1 MIPITRKDIMT
12 TKLLTNKAKLWAYSN
27 IEYLNTPMRI
37 LGTSTKVEKG
47 NADGVP
53 DKRDTYIVYMQP
65 ADKVAL
71 DTICAMAVAG
81 GCKAPCLKSSGQL
94 GIAEGNA
101 DRAATKRTIWYLL
114 RPLSFK
120 VLLLKDIDK
129 AERKAVKT
137 GIPALFRLNGT
148 SDLDFSDV
156 ISRRPQS
163 QFYDYTKILSRVRKN
178 TLDNYDLTFSASM
191 YSVQSKA
198 ALKKAVQSRY
208 KIAVAYNTKGLQSD
222 NIQVPSDAVS
232 FDNTD
237 LRPLDA
243 PSTIGVLKRKGSNK
257 DQRASE
263 GYQSFFVTADNVA
276 EFNDIIA
283 IG

>member
-1 MIPITRKDIMT
+1 MLNITQKDIMT

-47 NADGVP
+47 S

-101 DRAATKRTIWYLL
+101 DRAATKRTIWYLM
-114 RPLSFK
+114 RYDYF
-120 VLLLKDIDK
+120 VLQLKADIDK

-148 SDLDFSDV
+148 SDLDFSD
-156 ISRRPQS
+156 IIAERPQS

-178 TLDNYDLTFSASM
+178 TLDNYNLTFSASM

-232 FDNTD
+232 FDTTD

-243 PSTIGVLKRKGSNK
+243 SGTIGILKRKGSNK
-257 DQRASE
+257 AQRASE
-263 GYQSFFVTADNVA
+263 GYQSFFVTAQNVV
-276 EFNDIIA
+276 EFNNIIA
-283 IG
+283 RG

>member
-1 MIPITRKDIMT
+1 MKTITRAEIMS
-12 TKLLTNKAKLWAYSN
+12 TKVLTNKAKLWAYGN
-27 IEYLNTPMRI
+27 IEYLNKPMRI

-47 NADGVP
+47 S

-65 ADKVAL
+65 HSKVAL
-71 DTICAMAVAG
+71 ETICPMAVAG
-81 GCKAPCLKSSGQL
+81 GCAEACLKSSGQL
-94 GIAEGNA
+94 GIKEGSA
-101 DRAATKRTIWYLL
+101 DRAATKRTIWYLM

-129 AERKAVKT
+129 AERKATKT

-163 QFYDYTKILSRVRKN
+163 AFYDYSKVLSRVRKN
-178 TLDNYDLTFSASM
+178 PLDNYDITFSASM

-198 ALKKAVQSRY
+198 ALKKAVKARY

-232 FDNTD
+232 FDTTD
-237 LRPLDA
+237 LRPLD
-243 PSTIGVLKRKGSNK
+243 SSGTIGVLKRKGSNK
-257 DQRASE
+257 VQRASE

-276 EFNDIIA
+276 EFNNIIA
-283 IG
+283 RG